1 MLVAFADFDCIHSD
15 NIGDANIE
23 MVKKYEEVLADALDI
38 LLDICSGE
46 ELRNIK
52 FKADPKIS
60 QVKVKITA
68 YLSVKGKEIERL
80 EMIIEETLKEI
91 EAANTD
97 LAAEGK
103 PTIPPPSE
111 FIPEATIAAA
121 VVTINTAAAD
131 IATKQASKSAV
142 AGAQFSI
149 VYIQNYLE
157 GAGAGLCPGQTSTST
172 GRAASPGTCADFRD
186 TYASFLDTVAAIS
199 DENIVDVLQFVASFS
214 LQVEALASCST
225 QEREE
230 LSSEV
235 TGEVEA
241 ALDQL
246 LVFGHGKVEEVA
258 ALASVIQE
266 ALQVITEANTQLAE
280 AGKPTLAPP
289 TIDVALPSTA
299 PATTSTTPTPAAGAD
314 DVAVIIVAG

>member
-1 MLVAFADFDCIHSD
+1 
-15 NIGDANIE
+15 

-38 LLDICSGE
+38 LLDICSEE
-46 ELRNIK
+46 ELRSIK
-52 FKADPKIS
+52 IKADPKIS

-157 GAGAGLCPGQTSTST
+157 GAGAGLCPGQIGA
-172 GRAASPGTCADFRD
+172 GRAAGSGTCADFRD
-186 TYASFLDTVAAIS
+186 TYSSFLNTVASIS
-199 DENIVDVLQFVASFS
+199 DENIVDILQFVASFS

-230 LSSEV
+230 LSSAV
-235 TGEVEA
+235 AGEVEA

-266 ALQVITEANTQLAE
+266 ALLVITEANTQLEA

>member
-1 MLVAFADFDCIHSD
+1 
-15 NIGDANIE
+15 

-38 LLDICSGE
+38 LLDICSEE
-46 ELRNIK
+46 ELRSIK
-52 FKADPKIS
+52 IKADPKIS

-121 VVTINTAAAD
+121 VATINTAAAD

-157 GAGAGLCPGQTSTST
+157 GAGAGLCPGQTSTS
-172 GRAASPGTCADFRD
+172 AATCADFRD
-186 TYASFLDTVAAIS
+186 TYSSFLDTVAAIS

-258 ALASVIQE
+258 ALVSVIQE
-266 ALQVITEANTQLAE
+266 TLQVITEANTQLAE

-289 TIDVALPSTA
+289 TIDVALPSTT
-299 PATTSTTPTPAAGAD
+299 PAKTSTAPTPAAGSD

>member
-1 MLVAFADFDCIHSD
+1 
-15 NIGDANIE
+15 

-38 LLDICSGE
+38 LLDICSE
-46 ELRNIK
+46 EQLTTIK
-52 FKADPKIS
+52 IKADPKIS

-80 EMIIEETLKEI
+80 EIIIEETLKEI
-91 EAANTD
+91 EAANAD

-121 VVTINTAAAD
+121 VATINTAAAD

-149 VYIQNYLE
+149 LYTQNYLE
-157 GAGAGLCPGQTSTST
+157 GAGAGLCPGQTSNS
-172 GRAASPGTCADFRD
+172 AGTCADFRD
-186 TYASFLDTVAAIS
+186 TYSSFLDTVAAIS
-199 DENIVDVLQFVASFS
+199 DENIEGVLQFVASFS

-235 TGEVEA
+235 SGEVEA

-246 LVFGHGKVEEVA
+246 LVFGHGKVAEIA

-266 ALQVITEANTQLAE
+266 ALEVITEANTQLEA

-289 TIDVALPSTA
+289 SIDVALPSTT
-299 PATTSTTPTPAAGAD
+299 PATTSTAPTPAAGSD

>member
-1 MLVAFADFDCIHSD
+1 
-15 NIGDANIE
+15 

-38 LLDICSGE
+38 LLDICSEE
-46 ELRNIK
+46 ELRSIK
-52 FKADPKIS
+52 IKADPKIS

-121 VVTINTAAAD
+121 VATINTAAAD

-157 GAGAGLCPGQTSTST
+157 GAGAGLCPGHTSTST
-172 GRAASPGTCADFRD
+172 GGRAAGPGTCADFRD
-186 TYASFLDTVAAIS
+186 TYSSFLGTVAAIS

-235 TGEVEA
+235 AGEVEA

-246 LVFGHGKVEEVA
+246 LVFGHGKLEEIA

-266 ALQVITEANTQLAE
+266 ALLVITEANTQLEA

-289 TIDVALPSTA
+289 TIDVALPSTT
-299 PATTSTTPTPAAGAD
+299 PAKTSTAPTPAAGSD